1 VLDSTWKTLRARPVR
16 SVIALLQAL
25 VGAVVVTLALALAF
39 AQGRSATT
47 SQDLTI
53 FGAGQIGTSGRLFVW
68 LFMPFDLPRLMKLAP
83 DVQQLEQ
90 VGGESYVYAE
100 VGSARY
106 RLGGFQQ
113 TGPDY
118 AALTGL
124 KLRHGTYFSAKEAQE
139 QAHVAVI
146 SADLALLLFGQEDV
160 VGRRIKLTSDADGR
174 VPEPFRIVGVSE
186 AATTGREGVARPVF
200 TPRTSF
206 PEASKLIVL
215 ARPGRLS
222 EAKAQLL
229 TAAQE
234 LYRHNT
240 TLKPIIDLGDPGF
253 YFSSVN
259 DQYGDAGPLN
269 LPLLRSYYATA
280 ALTLIVSALGV
291 LSALLVSVNE
301 RTRDIGMRRAI
312 GATRGQIVA
321 GLLLESS
328 LTTLTGSLVGVGL
341 AALLAPALNTVFS
354 TLLGRAVLTVTPG
367 LAASV
372 LGLFVGLNLLF
383 GLVPALSS
391 TRIRPT
397 EALRAL

>member
-1 VLDSTWKTLRARPVR
+1 MLSSVWTTLRAHPVR

-25 VGAVVVTLALALAF
+25 VGAAVVTLALALAF
-39 AQGRSATT
+39 AQGRSATF
-47 SQDLTI
+47 SQDLTL

-68 LFMPFDLPRLMKLAP
+68 LFMPSDLPRLMKLAP

-90 VGGESYVYAE
+90 VGGESYEYAE

-106 RLGGFQQ
+106 RLAGFQQ
-113 TGPDY
+113 TGPEY

-124 KLRHGTYFSAKEAQE
+124 RLLHGTYFSAKDAQA

-160 VGRRIKLTSDADGR
+160 VGRRFKLASDAAGR

-229 TAAQE
+229 VAAQQ

-240 TLKPIIDLGDPGF
+240 TLKPLLDDGKPGF
-253 YFSSVN
+253 YFGSVD
-259 DQYGDAGPLN
+259 DQYGQSGTVN
-269 LPLLRSYYATA
+269 LPLLRSYYTIA
-280 ALTLIVSALGV
+280 ALTLIVSSLGV

-312 GATRGQIVA
+312 GATRGQIVT

-328 LTTLTGSLVGVGL
+328 LTTLTGSLIGVGL
-341 AALLAPALNTVFS
+341 AWLLAPVLNGTFS
-354 TLLGRAVLTVTPG
+354 TLLGGATLAVTPG
-367 LAASV
+367 LGWSV
-372 LGLFVGLNLLF
+372 MGLFLSLNLLF